1 MKNFKYIG
9 LFITSCIMMFTSCS
23 SEDKFIDQ
31 LFDTVERGAILR
43 TISVSGNTFN
53 ITNTASEWSVVL
65 EEQDAQNGALFQEI
79 KLYASLIDNTPD
91 NGTTN
96 SGEAL
101 VKTIPASAF
110 SAEGTPFGLPRGTV
124 STTFQETLDAL
135 NLASSDIDGGDS
147 IFLRLELVLTDGRVF
162 TNNAGGTV
170 TGGSF
175 FSSPFQYSNLL
186 ICELEFFP
194 AGDWVIDMHDSFG
207 DGWQT
212 DDANG
217 GSGMTVTL
225 NTGQVFEFGL
235 CSPYQGSSFSCT
247 PNFSNGTT
255 TITIPSGITT
265 AVWFFP
271 GDFYGEISYEI
282 YAPSGN
288 LVASASAP
296 SAGTIALNLCN
307 E

>member
-1 MKNFKYIG
+1 MTIG
-9 LFITSCIMMFTSCS
+9 LFIYTSCS
-23 SEDKFIDQ
+23 TEDKTINT
-31 LFDTVERGAILR
+31 LLDTVERGAVLR

-101 VKTIPASAF
+101 VKTIPAAAF
-110 SAEGTPFGLPRGTV
+110 STVGTPFGLPRGTV

-135 NLASSDIDGGDS
+135 NLTASEIDGGDS
-147 IFLRLELVLTDGRVF
+147 IFLRLELVLTDGRSF

-170 TGGSF
+170 SGGSF

-186 ICELEFFP
+186 ICELEFVP

-217 GSGMTVTL
+217 GSGITVTL
-225 NTGQVFEFGL
+225 NTGQVFEIGL

-247 PNFSNGTT
+247 PGFSDGTT
-255 TITIPSGITT
+255 TITIPTGITS

-288 LVASASAP
+288 LVASAIAP